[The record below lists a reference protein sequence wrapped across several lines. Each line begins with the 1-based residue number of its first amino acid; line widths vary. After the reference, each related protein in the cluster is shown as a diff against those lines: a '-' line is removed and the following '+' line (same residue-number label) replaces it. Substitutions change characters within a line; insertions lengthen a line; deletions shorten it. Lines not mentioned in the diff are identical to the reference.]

1 MNSIFKAVKG
11 ARGWIFLDVTRTIIQ
26 KGQRMVAI
34 AIIPETRRNRLTFWR
49 CLPNTVS
56 KIFFK
61 EGT

>member
-34 AIIPETRRNRLTFWR
+34 AIIPETRRRKQEEQINILEMPTEH
-49 CLPNTVS
+49 CLKN
-56 KIFFK
+56 IF
-61 EGT
+61 